1 MQVGKESTAPVVVEK
16 VLQIKS
22 SQFQVSQQGFPNS
35 GKGWGRGWI
44 PPQIWWWGIGN
55 FAGGNFFDWVV
66 RAWGGVILTIWTFFK
81 ANSILWILIISI
93 AISMACVSKE
103 CEIKTMVQ
111 EQWLQLKMKWCFYWV
126 ITWKFL
132 FSGGGIDFWWE
143 GNKNVVAGE
152 STGVVGGGR
161 GFFQV
166 EGGWSNFLLVG
177 AGGLLGFCQV
187 VKCLWKYMLILPCLV
202 VDSFDHATM
211 LWFYSSYYKQLEYCH

>member
-35 GKGWGRGWI
+35 VKGWGRGWI
-44 PPQIWWWGIGN
+44 PPPPPQFCWWGIRN
-55 FAGGNFFDWVV
+55 FAGGNFFFYWVV

-111 EQWLQLKMKWCFYWV
+111 EQWLQLKMM
-126 ITWKFL
+126 
-132 FSGGGIDFWWE
+132 
-143 GNKNVVAGE
+143 
-152 STGVVGGGR
+152 
-161 GFFQV
+161 
-166 EGGWSNFLLVG
+166 FLL
-177 AGGLLGFCQV
+177 
-187 VKCLWKYMLILPCLV
+187 
-202 VDSFDHATM
+202 
-211 LWFYSSYYKQLEYCH
+211 SYNLKIFI

>member
-35 GKGWGRGWI
+35 VKGWGRGWI
-44 PPQIWWWGIGN
+44 PPQFWKWGIRN
-55 FAGGNFFDWVV
+55 FAGGIFFYWVV

-111 EQWLQLKMKWCFYWV
+111 EQWLQLKMM
-126 ITWKFL
+126 
-132 FSGGGIDFWWE
+132 
-143 GNKNVVAGE
+143 
-152 STGVVGGGR
+152 
-161 GFFQV
+161 
-166 EGGWSNFLLVG
+166 FLL
-177 AGGLLGFCQV
+177 
-187 VKCLWKYMLILPCLV
+187 
-202 VDSFDHATM
+202 
-211 LWFYSSYYKQLEYCH
+211 SYNLKIFI